1 MVQSPK
7 QTSLPLS
14 VHRPVPKQQ
23 TPNGN
28 QQWWNRV
35 GGDDRGVQRV
45 LTLLVLNCRERVH
58 SYVFVAFPGLAE
70 EDRTVVAEL
79 GESQDGSS
87 GGDVAQRDGRADWES
102 VLPPAE
108 QQLQIHMR
116 WK

>member
-1 MVQSPK
+1 MNVK
-7 QTSLPLS
+7 
-14 VHRPVPKQQ
+14 
-23 TPNGN
+23 
-28 QQWWNRV
+28 
-35 GGDDRGVQRV
+35 
-45 LTLLVLNCRERVH
+45 
-58 SYVFVAFPGLAE
+58 SYVFVALPGLAE

-87 GGDVAQRDGRADWES
+87 GGDVAQRDGRADCAGES

>member
-1 MVQSPK
+1 MNVK
-7 QTSLPLS
+7 
-14 VHRPVPKQQ
+14 
-23 TPNGN
+23 
-28 QQWWNRV
+28 
-35 GGDDRGVQRV
+35 
-45 LTLLVLNCRERVH
+45 
-58 SYVFVAFPGLAE
+58 SYVSDAFPSAFPGLAE

-87 GGDVAQRDGRADWES
+87 GGDVAQRDGRADCAGES

>member
-1 MVQSPK
+1 M
-7 QTSLPLS
+7 
-14 VHRPVPKQQ
+14 
-23 TPNGN
+23 N
-28 QQWWNRV
+28 
-35 GGDDRGVQRV
+35 V
-45 LTLLVLNCRERVH
+45 LTYVL
-58 SYVFVAFPGLAE
+58 VAFPGLAE

-87 GGDVAQRDGRADWES
+87 GGDVAQRDGRADCAGES

>member
-1 MVQSPK
+1 MK
-7 QTSLPLS
+7 S
-14 VHRPVPKQQ
+14 VNVK
-23 TPNGN
+23 
-28 QQWWNRV
+28 
-35 GGDDRGVQRV
+35 
-45 LTLLVLNCRERVH
+45 
-58 SYVFVAFPGLAE
+58 SFVVDAFRGLAE

-87 GGDVAQRDGRADWES
+87 GGDMAQRDGRAACAGES

>member
-1 MVQSPK
+1 MNVK
-7 QTSLPLS
+7 
-14 VHRPVPKQQ
+14 
-23 TPNGN
+23 
-28 QQWWNRV
+28 
-35 GGDDRGVQRV
+35 
-45 LTLLVLNCRERVH
+45 
-58 SYVFVAFPGLAE
+58 SYVLVAFPGLAE

-87 GGDVAQRDGRADWES
+87 GGDLAQRDGRADCAGES